1 MNPNNLNLYIV
12 DDDQPMRKSLGAL
25 FHARLD
31 GIAVQSFESGEAF
44 LENAHVDSSGVAIL
58 DLRLDDVS
66 GQLGRMNGLEI
77 FRALKDRQSPLVV
90 IFLSGHGTLPEAV
103 KALQDGAVDW
113 LQKPCSE
120 EAMLTT
126 VQAAKNKA
134 MVIATRRRA
143 ARDGMEKW
151 EKLTERER
159 EIAPLVA
166 QGPSAKEI
174 AQVLTR
180 KDPNHPIDHRTVE
193 SHRAKVFAK
202 LEVANA
208 PELQRFL
215 AEHAFVITVG
225 ARLEMKPAAL

>member
-44 LENAHVDSSGVAIL
+44 LENAHLDASGVAIL

-66 GQLGRMNGLEI
+66 GQLGRMSGLEV
-77 FRALKDRQSPLVV
+77 FRALRDRHSPLVV
-90 IFLSGHGTLPEAV
+90 IFLSGHGTIPDVVNAM
-103 KALQDGAVDW
+103 QDGAVSW

-120 EAMLTT
+120 DSMLSTLR
-126 VQAAKNKA
+126 AAKGKA
-134 MVIATRRRA
+134 MVIAARRRSERA
-143 ARDGMEKW
+143 GKEKW
-151 EKLTERER
+151 DKLTERER

-180 KDPNHPIDHRTVE
+180 KAPDHPIDHRTVE
-193 SHRAKVFAK
+193 SHRARIFAK

-215 AEHAFVITVG
+215 AAHLPDLHG
-225 ARLEMKPAAL
+225 H

>member
-31 GIAVQSFESGEAF
+31 GIAVQSFESGESF
-44 LENAHVDSSGVAIL
+44 LENAHLDASGVAIL

-103 KALQDGAVDW
+103 KAIQDGAVDS

-120 EAMLTT
+120 DAMLTT
-126 VQAAKNKA
+126 VLAAKNKA
-134 MVIATRRRA
+134 MVIAARRRA
-143 ARDGMEKW
+143 
-151 EKLTERER
+151 ERN
-159 EIAPLVA
+159 
-166 QGPSAKEI
+166 G
-174 AQVLTR
+174 R
-180 KDPNHPIDHRTVE
+180 K
-193 SHRAKVFAK
+193 K
-202 LEVANA
+202 
-208 PELQRFL
+208 
-215 AEHAFVITVG
+215 
-225 ARLEMKPAAL
+225 